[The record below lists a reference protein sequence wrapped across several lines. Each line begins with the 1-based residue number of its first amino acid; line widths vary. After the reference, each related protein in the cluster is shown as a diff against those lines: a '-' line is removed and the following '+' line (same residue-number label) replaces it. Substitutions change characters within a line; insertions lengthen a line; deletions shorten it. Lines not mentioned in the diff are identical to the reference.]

1 MQMHLICVA
10 SMHVLYIVLSV
21 TPYRPLVIFN
31 ILGKYQVF
39 KIADWRFKMHRCF
52 HNTSR
57 ALIFLYP
64 YNWKWQTDLI
74 CHFPAHEL
82 SFFCVFLP
90 GTNAQ
95 TRRFANSGTS
105 RSVSLPLYFD
115 GADDTRLLFLYLLP
129 SLFSF
134 VFNIQGEDKMV
145 AGGDENKS
153 HPSLFIRHEKDTQ

>member
-1 MQMHLICVA
+1 M
-10 SMHVLYIVLSV
+10 SFS
-21 TPYRPLVIFN
+21 P
-31 ILGKYQVF
+31 
-39 KIADWRFKMHRCF
+39 DWRFNSVLTGMMCSQHISSF
-52 HNTSR
+52 NIPVSEVWD
-57 ALIFLYP
+57 
-64 YNWKWQTDLI
+64 NWKWQTDLI
-74 CHFPAHEL
+74 CHFPTRKL

-95 TRRFANSGTS
+95 TQRFANTGTS

-115 GADDTRLLFLYLLP
+115 GADNARLLFLYLLP

-134 VFNIQGEDKMV
+134 IFNIQGEDKMV

>member
-1 MQMHLICVA
+1 MSI
-10 SMHVLYIVLSV
+10 
-21 TPYRPLVIFN
+21 N
-31 ILGKYQVF
+31 IPISEVCG
-39 KIADWRFKMHRCF
+39 H
-52 HNTSR
+52 
-57 ALIFLYP
+57 
-64 YNWKWQTDLI
+64 NWKWQTDLI
-74 CHFPAHEL
+74 CHFLTREL
-82 SFFCVFLP
+82 SFFVRVCIFLP

-95 TRRFANSGTS
+95 SRRFANSGTS

-115 GADDTRLLFLYLLP
+115 AADNTRLLFLYLLP